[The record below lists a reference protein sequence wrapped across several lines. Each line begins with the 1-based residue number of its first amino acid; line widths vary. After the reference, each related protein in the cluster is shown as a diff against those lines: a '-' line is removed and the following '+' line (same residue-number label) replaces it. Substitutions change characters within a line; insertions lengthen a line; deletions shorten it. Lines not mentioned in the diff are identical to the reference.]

1 MTFCQSRPRE
11 HQKRASLFING
22 ASYLM
27 DYQKFKMYEE
37 KLEIFG
43 LLNTNYGE
51 KKEELSRLL
60 FNYTLYVVLE
70 TNAQTIPAINE
81 T

>member
-1 MTFCQSRPRE
+1 
-11 HQKRASLFING
+11 
-22 ASYLM
+22 
-27 DYQKFKMYEE
+27 MYEE

-60 FNYTLYVVLE
+60 FNFTLYVVLE